1 MELLLTAIIVGLL
14 IALLY
19 GFYKINTLPR
29 TTIIPVWLF
38 TIFIPGLIFNAIITN
53 LELIEKPKS
62 ADPYAAY
69 LLLQYFFLPVSIL
82 TLIRVC
88 NTVRPLFKAG
98 AVLLWVLI
106 MMAAEFIISLPGI
119 FAYIRWNA
127 GYSAL
132 LWFSIIV
139 ISFLFYRFVESDFI
153 SGAGRRNG

>member
-1 MELLLTAIIVGLL
+1 MEPLLTAIIVVLL
-14 IALLY
+14 IALLFGY
-19 GFYKINTLPR
+19 YKINNLPR

-38 TIFIPGLIFNAIITN
+38 IIFIPGLLFNAIITN
-53 LELIEKPKS
+53 MELIEKPKS

-88 NTVRPLFKAG
+88 NSVRPLFKAG

-106 MMAAEFIISLPGI
+106 LMAAEFIISLPGI
-119 FAYIRWNA
+119 FNYIRWNA

-132 LWFSIIV
+132 LWFSIII
-139 ISFLFYRFVESDFI
+139 ISLLFYRFIESDFI
-153 SGAGRRNG
+153 KDDGYA